1 MLNKLKSNPVVM
13 FFTSFQLMYQF
24 SLGVVV
30 PFWSII
36 LLNAGWETL
45 EITYF
50 FAISAFVVFLFGGV
64 VGKFADYIGKKK
76 MILTGLIIQASFFI
90 LYFFFIQNSTVIL
103 IARVFEIFAFML
115 IGMVGLSALED
126 YLEDSNRGFWTG
138 IFLGVGA
145 IGMLIGPI
153 IAGYIAE
160 VNLPKVL
167 LLVSAVITVLSIFV
181 LNKIPMKHNKV
192 KHSFNYSDLNPLSE
206 VKRFLSFKKLR
217 GMAILGIL
225 MNSKAQIYAIFF
237 PIFVIETLNLP
248 IYYVGYLY
256 SIPVFFHLFQAI
268 FGKYFD
274 KVSTE
279 MGVLIGVSL
288 SSGAM
293 FMFPYIN
300 NLWQLVILLCVF
312 GLGSSI
318 WNVTAWSLMGT
329 IAKKN
334 EMEGEINGTYM
345 SIAKLGVFV
354 TTLFSAGIIATF
366 GIERTLQL
374 MAIMIFVGVGIC
386 YFMFQP
392 IFHGKLKKSNFDL
405 IKN

>member
-1 MLNKLKSNPVVM
+1 MLNKIKNNPVM
-13 FFTSFQLMYQF
+13 AFFTSFRLMYQF

-36 LLNAGWETL
+36 LLNAGWETV

-50 FAISAFVVFLFGGV
+50 FAISAFVVFLFGGI

-76 MILTGLIIQASFFI
+76 MILIGLIIQACFFT
-90 LYFFFIQNSTVIL
+90 LYFFFVQNSTVIL

-126 YLEDSNRGFWTG
+126 YLEDSERGFWTG
-138 IFLGVGA
+138 MFLGVGA
-145 IGMLIGPI
+145 IGMLIGPV

-160 VNLPKVL
+160 IHLPKIL
-167 LLVSAVITVLSIFV
+167 LIVSALITILSIFI
-181 LNKIPMKHNKV
+181 LHKIPIKHNKL
-192 KHSFNYSDLNPLSE
+192 KHKFSYSDLNPLNE
-206 VKRFLSFKKLR
+206 VKRFLHFKKLR

-237 PIFVIETLNLP
+237 PIFVVETLSLP

-256 SIPVFFHLFQAI
+256 SIPVIFHLFQAV

-279 MGVLIGVSL
+279 AGVLIGVSL
-288 SSGAM
+288 SSASM

-300 NLWQLVILLCVF
+300 NLWSLVIMLCVY
-312 GLGSSI
+312 GIGSSI
-318 WNVTAWSLMGT
+318 WNVTAWSLMGS
-329 IAKKN
+329 IAKKY
-334 EMEGEINGTYM
+334 EMEAEVTGTYM

-354 TTLFSAGIIATF
+354 TTLFSAGLIATF
-366 GIERTLQL
+366 GIERTLQFS
-374 MAIMIFVGVGIC
+374 AITIFFGVIIC
-386 YFMFQP
+386 YFVFQP

-405 IKN
+405 LK